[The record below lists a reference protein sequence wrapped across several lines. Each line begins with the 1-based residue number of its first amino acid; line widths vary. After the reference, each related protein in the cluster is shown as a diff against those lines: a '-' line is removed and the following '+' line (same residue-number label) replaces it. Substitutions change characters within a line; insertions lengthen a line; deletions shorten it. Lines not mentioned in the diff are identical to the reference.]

1 MLAAVFAVLFG
12 LSLLPGREPLCLKF
26 ARKVSGGIMPEGA
39 EVYCKNLTFL
49 WFGVCAVI
57 GGISLMVT
65 LGAWSKWWY
74 LSALAIPSLLW
85 AEKRFRDRHFAVVF
99 HTSGSTGGPKTIV
112 KPFECLAKEVAYHA
126 RRWRNLGFR
135 PTVLATIHPDHMYGK
150 LWRVMLPK
158 ALDWPADEEII
169 LSPETLVAKMAKADR
184 VFLITTPSF
193 LMRFLSY
200 ADGYE
205 VPRNCMEIITS
216 GALLTGETS
225 RRTQAVFGVEPL
237 QIYGST
243 ETGGVASRRGDGLF
257 EAFDTV
263 KIALSRDGRLKV
275 KSPYFLG
282 SSYTLGDGA
291 LLEDNRRFKLLGRR
305 DRLVKINEERV
316 NLAEMEDKIRS
327 LGFADCA
334 LVKLEGDKGP
344 ILGCMVAG
352 GKIPPIKMREMLLP
366 VFPKGTVP
374 KKFRF
379 VSSIPKNTQGKV
391 VAEEIRH
398 AFEV

>member
-26 ARKVSGGIMPEGA
+26 ARRVSGGIMPEGA
-39 EVYCKNLTFL
+39 LGYCRKLTWL
-49 WFGVCAVI
+49 WFGVCTVAGGLSLAGYWYVSLVVI
-57 GGISLMVT
+57 P
-65 LGAWSKWWY
+65 
-74 LSALAIPSLLW
+74 ALLF
-85 AEKRFRDRHFAVVF
+85 AEHRFRNRYFTVTF
-99 HTSGSTGGPKTIV
+99 HTSGSTGGAKTIV
-112 KPFECLAKEVAYHA
+112 KPFECLAKEVVYHS
-126 RRWRNLGFR
+126 RRWRELGYK

-150 LWRVMLPK
+150 LWRVMLP
-158 ALDWPADEEII
+158 AAMGWPVDSEII
-169 LSPETLVAKMAKADR
+169 LTPESLLDKMAKADK

-193 LMRFLSY
+193 LMRFLAY
-200 ADGYE
+200 AANYE
-205 VPRNCMEIITS
+205 VPQNCMEIITS

-225 RRTQAVFGVEPL
+225 RRTREVFGVEPL

-257 EAFDTV
+257 EAFSTV
-263 KIALSRDGRLKV
+263 KIAATRDGRLKV
-275 KSPYFLG
+275 KSPYFAG
-282 SSYTLGDGA
+282 FSYTLGDGVE
-291 LLEDNRRFKLLGRR
+291 LKDKRRFKLLGRR

-316 NLAEMEDKIRS
+316 NLAEMEERIRG

-334 LVKLEGDKGP
+334 LVKLESDKGP
-344 ILGCMVAG
+344 YLGCMIAG
-352 GKIPPIKMREMLLP
+352 DKVPPLEMRARLIGI
-366 VFPKGTVP
+366 FPRGTVP

-379 VSSIPKNTQGKV
+379 VEAIPKNTQGKV